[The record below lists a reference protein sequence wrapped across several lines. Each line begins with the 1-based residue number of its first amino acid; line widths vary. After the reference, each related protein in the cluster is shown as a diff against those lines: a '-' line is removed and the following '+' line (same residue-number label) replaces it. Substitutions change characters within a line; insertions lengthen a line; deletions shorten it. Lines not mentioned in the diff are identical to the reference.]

1 MARRKITKAMY
12 EKYLDEIGL
21 ALSPDEFII
30 GGKQRTGRYG
40 YLLRKYNSIAFEV
53 GFNEWANNFRF

>member
-1 MARRKITKAMY
+1 MY